1 MSKLIDFE
9 SYPISP
15 VLDRLLQD
23 KTTKQNII
31 FATDAYL
38 ENGPDFA
45 ETAQITV
52 DKLLGYMKIK
62 IQPRVEK
69 AAEEQ
74 LARTRKKAE
83 VFTPSWI
90 VNKMNNHCDEE
101 WFDRPNVFNTETG
114 TSWVTSSAP
123 ITFDGKLSWKGY
135 VDSKRLEITCGE
147 APYIVS
153 RYDAATGDI
162 IPIKDRIGILDRKLR
177 VVSENAADDAEWLK
191 WAERA
196 LQSSYGYEFQGDNL
210 LIARGNVLHTFA
222 EYYEARF
229 AARPDIKL
237 LRKVTNIICWNFWQM
252 DGLTGTIPFSIP
264 KQEEEQIT
272 LLDFFDNVVEE
283 QQLPIMPICR
293 VMDWRKDC
301 SICLAIKSTPPLR
314 MERLILKSRVR
325 LTMPQQSRRM
335 LLNRLLMISRKSL
348 RAKPLRALST
358 LQRKSIKRTLG
369 YRMPRLLRRD

>member
-23 KTTKQNII
+23 KTTKQNSI

-177 VVSENAADDAEWLK
+177 VVSENAADDTEWLK

-196 LQSSYGYEFQGDNL
+196 LQSSYGYEFQD
-210 LIARGNVLHTFA
+210 
-222 EYYEARF
+222 
-229 AARPDIKL
+229 L
-237 LRKVTNIICWNFWQM
+237 LRKV
-252 DGLTGTIPFSIP
+252 
-264 KQEEEQIT
+264 K
-272 LLDFFDNVVEE
+272 
-283 QQLPIMPICR
+283 
-293 VMDWRKDC
+293 
-301 SICLAIKSTPPLR
+301 
-314 MERLILKSRVR
+314 
-325 LTMPQQSRRM
+325 
-335 LLNRLLMISRKSL
+335 
-348 RAKPLRALST
+348 
-358 LQRKSIKRTLG
+358 
-369 YRMPRLLRRD
+369 